1 MNRSGYTMIELMIVI
16 VLFGILLSIAY
27 TRMGPAFEHARV
39 NRAAT
44 VLATDLRYAQMLAV
58 RQRTPIAV
66 LALSSVK
73 GYLIRERDGAVVYR
87 ERFLGPESEF
97 DLDSFSGSPTSV
109 ELFPNGVATGSIT
122 FTLGLLGYQRQVRMT
137 RAGQVRIIRV
147 P

>member
-16 VLFGILLSIAY
+16 VLFGLLIAIAQN
-27 TRMGPAFEHARV
+27 RLHPSLEHARV

-44 VLATDLRYAQMLAV
+44 ILATDLQYAQMLAV
-58 RQRTPIAV
+58 RSREPVAV

-73 GYLIRERDGAVVYR
+73 GYVVRQRDSAIVYR
-87 ERFLGPESEF
+87 ERFLGTDSEF
-97 DLDSFSGSPTSV
+97 DLDEFTATTSSV
-109 ELFPNGVATGSIT
+109 ELFPNGVALTTTT
-122 FTLGLLGYQRQVRMT
+122 FTLGLLGYRRQVRIT